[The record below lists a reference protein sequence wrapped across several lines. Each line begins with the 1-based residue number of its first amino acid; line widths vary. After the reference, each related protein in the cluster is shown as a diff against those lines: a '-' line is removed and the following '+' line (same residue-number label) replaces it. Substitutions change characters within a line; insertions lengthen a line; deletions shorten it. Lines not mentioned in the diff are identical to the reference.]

1 MLPSRTPDS
10 PGRADLHSHTD
21 RSDGSDSPQDVA
33 AFAAALGLDVLA
45 VTDHDTLE
53 GAFRAADHCAASGGP
68 EVVIGEEVTSRDGH
82 IIGLFLERLVEP
94 GMPAGDTVQAI
105 HDQGGVAI
113 AAHPFWHTAERR
125 GRPPHGV
132 GVAAL
137 REVGFDAVEVRNGGV
152 TPSMAAA
159 NRTARAAARDLGL
172 VGVGGSDAH
181 IREALGC
188 SLTLFAGR
196 SAVELRASLAAGEV
210 AVTGRLPDPALLW
223 RYLTW
228 VSRRRARPRPRP
240 QVASLGRP

>member
-1 MLPSRTPDS
+1 MTVDS
-10 PGRADLHSHTD
+10 PGRADLHAHTD

-45 VTDHDTLE
+45 VTDHDTLD
-53 GAFRAADHCAASGGP
+53 GALRAAEHCAGRGGP

-82 IIGLFLERLVEP
+82 IIGLFLERLIEP
-94 GMPAGDTVQAI
+94 GMSARDTVLAI
-105 HDQGGVAI
+105 HDQGGLAI

-137 REVGFDAVEVRNGGV
+137 RDVRFDAVEVRNGGV

-159 NRTARAAARDLGL
+159 NRTARAAARELGL
-172 VGVGGSDAH
+172 IGVGGSDAH

-188 SLTLFAGR
+188 SMTLFAGR
-196 SAVELRASLAAGEV
+196 SAVELRASLASGEV
-210 AVTGRLPDPALLW
+210 AVSGRLPDPGLLW

-228 VSRRRARPRPRP
+228 VSRRRPRPRTRP
-240 QVASLGRP
+240 QVASLGRS